1 MGTDGSGKERIGAE
15 PDDDVGAIE
24 AQWRPND
31 LIQQE
36 VIRTRRHAI
45 QPGVA
50 ESQRAFSHR
59 PKFGACREV
68 VGPTP
73 SVRTRS
79 HEHCRVERL
88 RLCVRVSTQC
98 REGLPGRRG
107 A

>member
-1 MGTDGSGKERIGAE
+1 MGADGIGSERMRAE
-15 PDDDVGAIE
+15 PDDDIGAIE

-50 ESQRAFSHR
+50 EPHARQASHGPDLAVR
-59 PKFGACREV
+59 FHAVWEV
-68 VGPTP
+68 VGPHPLGAHTLARVLTSGEGTP
-73 SVRTRS
+73 VRACQYSV
-79 HEHCRVERL
+79 
-88 RLCVRVSTQC
+88 
-98 REGLPGRRG
+98 